1 MRGLFAALGQT
12 SNAQGQAMNDVTY
25 TTTSRALKKAARWQ
39 IIVTVLI
46 SGVSLL
52 VAGVGAAV
60 SAMAGGAS
68 VIVGGLAGLAV
79 LAVAQRLNGATPT
92 FVLMSLLKAEA
103 IKVLVIVTLLL
114 VTFVYYRGLVPLFL
128 ILGLAGS
135 VLASGA
141 GLRTMNNK
149 DNENN
154 E

>member
-1 MRGLFAALGQT
+1 
-12 SNAQGQAMNDVTY
+12 MNDVTY
-25 TTTSRALKKAARWQ
+25 TTTSRALRKAARWQ

-114 VTFVYYRGLVPLFL
+114 VTFMYYRGLVPLFL

>member
-1 MRGLFAALGQT
+1 
-12 SNAQGQAMNDVTY
+12 MNDVTY
-25 TTTSRALKKAARWQ
+25 TTTSRALRKAARWQ

-52 VAGVGAAV
+52 VADAGAAI

-68 VIVGGLAGLAV
+68 VIAGGLVGFAV
-79 LAVAQRLNGATPT
+79 LAVTQRLNGVTPT
-92 FVLMSLLKAEA
+92 FILMSLLKAEA

-114 VTFVYYRGLVPLFL
+114 VIFRYYRGLVPLFL

-141 GLRTMNNK
+141 GLRTMNNE

>member
-1 MRGLFAALGQT
+1 
-12 SNAQGQAMNDVTY
+12 MNDVTY
-25 TTTSRALKKAARWQ
+25 TTTSRALRKAARWQ

-52 VAGVGAAV
+52 VADAGAAI

-68 VIVGGLAGLAV
+68 VIAGGLVGFAV
-79 LAVAQRLNGATPT
+79 LAVTQRLNGVTPT
-92 FVLMSLLKAEA
+92 FILMSLLKAEA

-114 VTFVYYRGLVPLFL
+114 VIFRYYRGLVPLFL

-141 GLRTMNNK
+141 GLRTMNK
-149 DNENN
+149 EDNEN
-154 E
+154 

>member
-1 MRGLFAALGQT
+1 
-12 SNAQGQAMNDVTY
+12 MNDAAY
-25 TTTSRALKKAARWQ
+25 TTTSRALRKAARWQ

-52 VAGVGAAV
+52 VADVGAAL

-68 VIVGGLAGLAV
+68 VIAGGLAGFAV
-79 LAVAQRLNGATPT
+79 LAVAQRLNGVTPA
-92 FVLMSLLKAEA
+92 FVLMTLLKAEA

-114 VTFVYYRGLVPLFL
+114 MIFMYYRGLVPLFL

-141 GLRTMNNK
+141 GLRTMNK
-149 DNENN
+149 EDNEN
-154 E
+154 

>member
-1 MRGLFAALGQT
+1 
-12 SNAQGQAMNDVTY
+12 MNDAIY
-25 TTTSRALKKAARWQ
+25 TTTSRALRKAARWQ

-52 VAGVGAAV
+52 VADVGAAL

-68 VIVGGLAGLAV
+68 VIVGGLAGFAV
-79 LAVAQRLNGATPT
+79 LAVAQRLNGVTPT

-114 VTFVYYRGLVPLFL
+114 VTFMYYRGLVPLFL

-141 GLRTMNNK
+141 GLRTMNK
-149 DNENN
+149 EDNEN
-154 E
+154 

>member
-1 MRGLFAALGQT
+1 
-12 SNAQGQAMNDVTY
+12 MNEVTY
-25 TTTSRALKKAARWQ
+25 TTTSRALRKAARWQ

-46 SGVSLL
+46 AGASLL
-52 VAGVGAAV
+52 VAGVGAAI
-60 SAMAGGAS
+60 SAIAGGAS
-68 VIVGGLAGLAV
+68 VIVGGLAGFAV
-79 LAVAQRLNGATPT
+79 LAMAQRLNGVTPT
-92 FVLMSLLKAEA
+92 FVLMLLLKAEA

-114 VTFVYYRGLVPLFL
+114 VAFMYYRGLVPLFL

-141 GLRTMNNK
+141 GLRTANNE

>member
-1 MRGLFAALGQT
+1 
-12 SNAQGQAMNDVTY
+12 MNDVTY
-25 TTTSRALKKAARWQ
+25 TTTSRALRKAARWQ

-52 VAGVGAAV
+52 VADAGAAI

-68 VIVGGLAGLAV
+68 VIAGGLAGFAV
-79 LAVAQRLNGATPT
+79 LAVTQRLNSVTPT
-92 FVLMSLLKAEA
+92 FILMSLLKAEA

-114 VTFVYYRGLVPLFL
+114 VIFRYYRGLVPLFL

-141 GLRTMNNK
+141 GLRAMNNE
-149 DNENN
+149 DNEN
-154 E
+154 

>member
-1 MRGLFAALGQT
+1 
-12 SNAQGQAMNDVTY
+12 MNDVTY

>member
-1 MRGLFAALGQT
+1 MNNDAA
-12 SNAQGQAMNDVTY
+12 Y
-25 TTTSRALKKAARWQ
+25 TTTSRALRKAARWQ

-52 VAGVGAAV
+52 VAGVGAAI

-68 VIVGGLAGLAV
+68 VIVGGLAGFAV
-79 LAVAQRLNGATPT
+79 LAMVQRLNGVTPT
-92 FVLMSLLKAEA
+92 FVLMALLKAEA

-114 VTFVYYRGLVPLFL
+114 VTFRYYRELVPLFL

-141 GLRTMNNK
+141 GLRAVNNE
-149 DNENN
+149 DNEN
-154 E
+154 